1 MFYTGYF
8 YIWIFFLRTTQPETS
23 STLKVVRR
31 QARVPFSHFNLKTGY
46 RNKTMAQ
53 QQQQQQQETSLG
65 EASSSLVEAM
75 KSEISQLD
83 ANCQPHGIR
92 LLNDGKKYFVHG
104 SR

>member
-1 MFYTGYF
+1 
-8 YIWIFFLRTTQPETS
+8 
-23 STLKVVRR
+23 
-31 QARVPFSHFNLKTGY
+31 
-46 RNKTMAQ
+46 MAQ